1 MKKIDDLLALFVEQ
15 LRDLYDGEH
24 QQLEILP
31 LMRDQSSNPNLDEII
46 DHHLHET
53 QLQVNRLERI
63 FERMKLSPKGE
74 HCEAMNGLIKE
85 AEDIM
90 TRCSD
95 PPVKDAGIITAIQH
109 INHYEIAGYGTAIA
123 YAKAMKKDKLA
134 EILLETLREE
144 KQADDDL
151 SEVAVEINRQAFKSK
166 STAE

>member
-1 MKKIDDLLALFVEQ
+1 MKKIDDLHALFVEQ
-15 LRDLYDGEH
+15 LRDLYDGEY

-31 LMRDQSSNPNLDEII
+31 LMRDQSSTPELDEII
-46 DHHLHET
+46 DHHTHET
-53 QLQVNRLERI
+53 QLQVNRLDRI
-63 FERMKLSPKGE
+63 FDRITLSPKGE

-95 PPVKDAGIITAIQH
+95 PAVKDAGIITAVQH

-134 EILLETLREE
+134 EILIETLREE
-144 KQADDDL
+144 KQADEDL
-151 SEVAVEINRQAFKSK
+151 SKVALDINQQAFRSK
-166 STAE
+166 FKAQ